1 MAYTRVTRT
10 ANGHG
15 ALMYAYGKGKGH
27 NGSDVRNDLIANVN
41 ILPGVPA
48 EIQMQKYWNRARANH
63 KTQVIRVV
71 QSFSVRELNPDEPAD
86 ILTANIIGQEFV
98 QKYYPDRQAV
108 VFTQTDG
115 KSGLIHN
122 HVIISDTDMTSSR
135 GCDKQQYYQP
145 TLAKWTDEIAG
156 QYFELDF
163 GDTTVPDKTTQ
174 TERAKRALG
183 EYVWKDDLKSRIT
196 EALNES
202 ESEEDWIKNLPAHGV
217 NIEVH
222 DSKKRGKY
230 YTYELMDTDGFGDK
244 KIPQNLK
251 SRSYKLGTLYDA
263 EHVQEYFSE
272 KELEH
277 KLHGNRNEDNE
288 HVTAQVNNGKITPMQ
303 EDVTP
308 VQRAA
313 MLPDAD
319 EEDEED
325 EDEHDRKRPG
335 SVRKHSEVLGSV
347 RKRPGSGRVEIAVP
361 DNIEHVPH
369 FKPDRDV
376 TPPRGSYLNI
386 DEQDNIDDVVL
397 DKSEDKSSDILAMR
411 LQQKAERD
419 RKRSK
424 AKSGVVEIRKDMKS
438 VRGLSTES
446 VMERIRGV
454 QKQDEKDDRSL

>member
-196 EALNES
+196 EAMNES
-202 ESEEDWIKNLPAHGV
+202 ESEDDWIKNLPAHGV

-277 KLHGNRNEDNE
+277 RVHGNRSEDNE

-308 VQRAA
+308 GQRAA
-313 MLPDAD
+313 MLPNAD
-319 EEDEED
+319 EEDED
-325 EDEHDRKRPG
+325 APDRKRP
-335 SVRKHSEVLGSV
+335 R
-347 RKRPGSGRVEIAVP
+347 SGRVEIVVP

-369 FKPDRDV
+369 FTPDRNVRVRESYSDV
-376 TPPRGSYLNI
+376 

-419 RKRSK
+419 RKRKK
-424 AKSGVVEIRKDMKS
+424 ANSGVVEIRKDMKS
-438 VRGLSTES
+438 VHGLSTES

-454 QKQDEKDDRSL
+454 QDEKEDRSL

>member
-10 ANGHG
+10 ANGAG
-15 ALMYAYGKGKGH
+15 ALAYAYGKGKGH
-27 NGSDVRNDLIANVN
+27 NDHQHRNDMIANVN
-41 ILPGVPA
+41 ILPGVPT
-48 EIQMQKYWNRARANH
+48 EVQMQKYWNRARANH

-71 QSFSVRELNPDEPAD
+71 QSFSINELNPDEPAD
-86 ILTANIIGQEFV
+86 ILTANMIGQEFV

-196 EALNES
+196 EAMNES
-202 ESEEDWIKNLPAHGV
+202 ESEEDWIRNLPAHGV

-251 SRSYKLGTLYDA
+251 SRSYKIGTLYDA

-277 KLHGNRNEDNE
+277 KSHGNRSEDNE
-288 HVTAQVNNGKITPMQ
+288 HVTVQEDETNVTLPAQ

-319 EEDEED
+319 DWD
-325 EDEHDRKRPG
+325 EDEHESKSDVKRP
-335 SVRKHSEVLGSV
+335 VT
-347 RKRPGSGRVEIAVP
+347 GRVEIVVP
-361 DNIEHVPH
+361 DDVTSVPH
-369 FKPDRDV
+369 YRPSKNVKVRE
-376 TPPRGSYLNI
+376 SYLNV
-386 DEQDNIDDVVL
+386 DEQDDIDDLVL

-419 RKRSK
+419 RKRKK
-424 AKSGVVEIRKDMKS
+424 ANSGVVEIRKDMKS

-454 QKQDEKDDRSL
+454 QDEKDDRSL

>member
-202 ESEEDWIKNLPAHGV
+202 ESEEDWIKNLIAHGV

-272 KELEH
+272 KEMEH

-288 HVTAQVNNGKITPMQ
+288 HVTAQEDETNVTLLSQ

-308 VQRAA
+308 GQRAA

-319 EEDEED
+319 EEDE
-325 EDEHDRKRPG
+325 DEHESKSYVKRP
-335 SVRKHSEVLGSV
+335 VT
-347 RKRPGSGRVEIAVP
+347 GRVEIVVP
-361 DNIEHVPH
+361 DDVTSVPH
-369 FKPDRDV
+369 YRPSRDV
-376 TPPRGSYLNI
+376 RVHESYSDV
-386 DEQDNIDDVVL
+386 DEQDNIDDLVL

-419 RKRSK
+419 RKRKK
-424 AKSGVVEIRKDMKS
+424 ANSGVVEIRKDMKS

-454 QKQDEKDDRSL
+454 QDEKDDRSL

>member
-145 TLAKWTDEIAG
+145 TLAKWTNEIAG

-277 KLHGNRNEDNE
+277 KHHGNRNEDNE
-288 HVTAQVNNGKITPMQ
+288 HVTVQEDETNVTLPAQ

-319 EEDEED
+319 DWD
-325 EDEHDRKRPG
+325 EDEHESKSDVKRP
-335 SVRKHSEVLGSV
+335 VT
-347 RKRPGSGRVEIAVP
+347 GRVEIVVP
-361 DNIEHVPH
+361 DDVTSVPH
-369 FKPDRDV
+369 YRPSKNVKVRE
-376 TPPRGSYLNI
+376 SYLNV
-386 DEQDNIDDVVL
+386 DEQDDIDDLVL

-419 RKRSK
+419 RKRKK
-424 AKSGVVEIRKDMKS
+424 ANSGVVEIRKDMKS

-454 QKQDEKDDRSL
+454 QDEKDDRSL

>member
-183 EYVWKDDLKSRIT
+183 EYVWKDDLKSRIS
-196 EALNES
+196 EAMNES
-202 ESEEDWIKNLPAHGV
+202 ESEDDWIKNLPAHGV

-272 KELEH
+272 KEIEH

-288 HVTAQVNNGKITPMQ
+288 HVTVQEDETNVTLPAQ

-319 EEDEED
+319 DWD
-325 EDEHDRKRPG
+325 EDEHDRKRPVTG
-335 SVRKHSEVLGSV
+335 
-347 RKRPGSGRVEIAVP
+347 PVEIVVP
-361 DNIEHVPH
+361 DDVTSVPH
-369 FKPDRDV
+369 YRPNKNVRVRESYSDV
-376 TPPRGSYLNI
+376 
-386 DEQDNIDDVVL
+386 DEQDNIDDLVI

-419 RKRSK
+419 RKRKK
-424 AKSGVVEIRKDMKS
+424 ANSGVVEIRKDMKS
-438 VRGLSTES
+438 VHGLSTES
-446 VMERIRGV
+446 VMERIKGV
-454 QKQDEKDDRSL
+454 QDEKDDRSL

>member
-10 ANGHG
+10 VNGAG
-15 ALMYAYGKGKGH
+15 ALAYAYGKGKGH
-27 NGSDVRNDLIANVN
+27 NDNQHRNDMIANVN
-41 ILPGVPA
+41 ILPGVPT

-71 QSFSVRELNPDEPAD
+71 QSFSINELNPDEPED

-115 KSGLIHN
+115 KSHLVHN
-122 HVIISDTDMTSSR
+122 HIIISDTDMTSSR

-202 ESEEDWIKNLPAHGV
+202 ESEDDWIKNLPAHGV

-277 KLHGNRNEDNE
+277 RVHGNRSEDNE
-288 HVTAQVNNGKITPMQ
+288 HVTVQEDETNVTLPAQ

-319 EEDEED
+319 DWD
-325 EDEHDRKRPG
+325 EDEHESKSDVKRP
-335 SVRKHSEVLGSV
+335 VT
-347 RKRPGSGRVEIAVP
+347 GRVEIVVP
-361 DNIEHVPH
+361 DDVTSVPH
-369 FKPDRDV
+369 YRPSKNVKVRE
-376 TPPRGSYLNI
+376 SYLNV
-386 DEQDNIDDVVL
+386 DEQDDIDDLVL

-419 RKRSK
+419 RKRKK
-424 AKSGVVEIRKDMKS
+424 ANSGVVEIRKDMKS

-454 QKQDEKDDRSL
+454 QDEKDDRSL

>member
-277 KLHGNRNEDNE
+277 RVHGNRSEDNE
-288 HVTAQVNNGKITPMQ
+288 HVTVQEDETNVTLPAQ

-319 EEDEED
+319 DWD
-325 EDEHDRKRPG
+325 EDEHESKSDVKRP
-335 SVRKHSEVLGSV
+335 VT
-347 RKRPGSGRVEIAVP
+347 GRVEIVVP
-361 DNIEHVPH
+361 DDVTSVPH
-369 FKPDRDV
+369 YRPSKNVKVRE
-376 TPPRGSYLNI
+376 SYLNV
-386 DEQDNIDDVVL
+386 DEQDDIDDLVL

-419 RKRSK
+419 RKRKK
-424 AKSGVVEIRKDMKS
+424 ANSGVVEIRKDMKS

-446 VMERIRGV
+446 VMERIKDA
-454 QKQDEKDDRSL
+454 QEQDEKDDRSL

>member
-71 QSFSVRELNPDEPAD
+71 QSFSINELNPDEPED

-115 KSGLIHN
+115 KSHLVHN
-122 HVIISDTDMTSSR
+122 HIIISDTDMTSSR

-145 TLAKWTDEIAG
+145 TLAQWTNEIAG

-163 GDTTVPDKTTQ
+163 GNAKTPDKTTQ

-202 ESEEDWIKNLPAHGV
+202 ESEDDWIKNLPAHGV

-277 KLHGNRNEDNE
+277 RVHGNRSEDNE
-288 HVTAQVNNGKITPMQ
+288 HVTVQEDETNVTLPAQ

-319 EEDEED
+319 DWD
-325 EDEHDRKRPG
+325 EDEHESKSDVKRP
-335 SVRKHSEVLGSV
+335 VT
-347 RKRPGSGRVEIAVP
+347 GRVEIVVP
-361 DNIEHVPH
+361 DDVTSVPH
-369 FKPDRDV
+369 YRPSKNVKVRE
-376 TPPRGSYLNI
+376 SYLNV
-386 DEQDNIDDVVL
+386 DEQDDIDDLVL

-419 RKRSK
+419 RKRKK
-424 AKSGVVEIRKDMKS
+424 ANSGVVEIRKDMKS

-454 QKQDEKDDRSL
+454 QDEKDDRSL

>member
-15 ALMYAYGKGKGH
+15 ALMYAYGKGKRH

-272 KELEH
+272 KEMEH
-277 KLHGNRNEDNE
+277 RVHGNRSEDDE
-288 HVTAQVNNGKITPMQ
+288 HVTAQEDETNVTLLSQ

-319 EEDEED
+319 DWD
-325 EDEHDRKRPG
+325 EDEHESEHDVKRP
-335 SVRKHSEVLGSV
+335 VT
-347 RKRPGSGRVEIAVP
+347 GRVEIVVP
-361 DNIEHVPH
+361 DDVTSVPH
-369 FKPDRDV
+369 YRPSKNVKVRE
-376 TPPRGSYLNI
+376 SYLNV
-386 DEQDNIDDVVL
+386 DEQDDIDDLVL

-419 RKRSK
+419 RKCKK
-424 AKSGVVEIRKDMKS
+424 ANSGVVEIRKDMKS
-438 VRGLSTES
+438 VHGLSTES
-446 VMERIRGV
+446 VMERIKGV
-454 QKQDEKDDRSL
+454 QDEKEDRSL

>member
-71 QSFSVRELNPDEPAD
+71 QSFSINELNPDEPSD
-86 ILTANIIGQEFV
+86 VLTASMIGQEFAHT
-98 QKYYPDRQAV
+98 YYPDRQAV

-115 KSGLIHN
+115 KSHLIHN
-122 HVIISDTDMTSSR
+122 HIIISDTDMTSSK

-202 ESEEDWIKNLPAHGV
+202 ESEEDWIRNLPAHGV

-272 KELEH
+272 KEIEH

-288 HVTAQVNNGKITPMQ
+288 HVTAQEDETNVTLPVQ

-308 VQRAA
+308 GQRAA
-313 MLPDAD
+313 MLPNAY
-319 EEDEED
+319 EED
-325 EDEHDRKRPG
+325 EDEHDGKRQ
-335 SVRKHSEVLGSV
+335 GSV
-347 RKRPGSGRVEIAVP
+347 RKRPGSGRVEITVP
-361 DNIEHVPH
+361 DDVTSVPH
-369 FKPDRDV
+369 YRPSRDV

-386 DEQDNIDDVVL
+386 DEQDDIDDVVL

-419 RKRSK
+419 RKRKK
-424 AKSGVVEIRKDMKS
+424 ANSGVVEIRKDMKS

-446 VMERIRGV
+446 VMERIKDA
-454 QKQDEKDDRSL
+454 QEQDEKEDRSL

>member
-71 QSFSVRELNPDEPAD
+71 QSFSINELNPDEPSD
-86 ILTANIIGQEFV
+86 VLTASMIGQEFAHT
-98 QKYYPDRQAV
+98 YYPDRQAV

-115 KSGLIHN
+115 KSHLIHN
-122 HVIISDTDMTSSR
+122 HIIISDTDMTSSR

-145 TLAKWTDEIAG
+145 TLAQWTNEIAG

-196 EALNES
+196 EAMNES
-202 ESEEDWIKNLPAHGV
+202 ESEDDWIKNLPAHGV

-277 KLHGNRNEDNE
+277 KHHGNRSEDNE

-308 VQRAA
+308 GQRAA

-319 EEDEED
+319 DWD
-325 EDEHDRKRPG
+325 EDEHESKSDVKRP
-335 SVRKHSEVLGSV
+335 VT
-347 RKRPGSGRVEIAVP
+347 GRVEIVVP
-361 DNIEHVPH
+361 DDVTSVPH
-369 FKPDRDV
+369 YRPSKNVKVRE
-376 TPPRGSYLNI
+376 SYLNV
-386 DEQDNIDDVVL
+386 DEQDDIDDLVL

-419 RKRSK
+419 RKRKK
-424 AKSGVVEIRKDMKS
+424 ANSGVVEIRKDMKS
-438 VRGLSTES
+438 VHGLSTES
-446 VMERIRGV
+446 VMERIKGV
-454 QKQDEKDDRSL
+454 QDEKDDRSL

>member
-10 ANGHG
+10 ANGAG
-15 ALMYAYGKGKGH
+15 ALAYAYGKGKGH
-27 NGSDVRNDLIANVN
+27 NDHQHRNDMIANVN
-41 ILPGVPA
+41 ILPGVPT
-48 EIQMQKYWNRARANH
+48 EVQMQKYWNRARANH

-145 TLAKWTDEIAG
+145 TLAQWTNEIAG

-163 GDTTVPDKTTQ
+163 GNAKTMDKTTQ

-272 KELEH
+272 KEIEH

-288 HVTAQVNNGKITPMQ
+288 HVTAQEDETNVTLPVQ

-308 VQRAA
+308 GQRAA

-319 EEDEED
+319 DWD
-325 EDEHDRKRPG
+325 EDEHESKSDVKRP
-335 SVRKHSEVLGSV
+335 VT
-347 RKRPGSGRVEIAVP
+347 GRVEIVVP
-361 DNIEHVPH
+361 DDVTSVPH
-369 FKPDRDV
+369 YRPSKNVKVRE
-376 TPPRGSYLNI
+376 SYLNV
-386 DEQDNIDDVVL
+386 DEQDDIDDLVL

-419 RKRSK
+419 RKRKK
-424 AKSGVVEIRKDMKS
+424 ANSGVVEIRKDMKS

-454 QKQDEKDDRSL
+454 QDEKDDRSL

>member
-41 ILPGVPA
+41 ILPGVQA

-122 HVIISDTDMTSSR
+122 HVIISDTDMTSSK

-145 TLAKWTDEIAG
+145 KLAQWTNEIAG

-272 KELEH
+272 KEMEH

-288 HVTAQVNNGKITPMQ
+288 HTTVQEDETNVTLPVQ

-313 MLPDAD
+313 MLPNAD
-319 EEDEED
+319 EEDAD
-325 EDEHDRKRPG
+325 AADRKRP
-335 SVRKHSEVLGSV
+335 VT
-347 RKRPGSGRVEIAVP
+347 GRVEIVVP
-361 DNIEHVPH
+361 DNVTTVPH
-369 FKPDRDV
+369 YRPSKNVRVRESYSDV
-376 TPPRGSYLNI
+376 
-386 DEQDNIDDVVL
+386 DEQDNIDDLIL
-397 DKSEDKSSDILAMR
+397 DKSEDKSNDILAMR

-419 RKRSK
+419 RKRKK
-424 AKSGVVEIRKDMKS
+424 ANSGVVEIRKDMKS

-446 VMERIRGV
+446 VMERIKGV
-454 QKQDEKDDRSL
+454 QDEKDDRSL

>member
-202 ESEEDWIKNLPAHGV
+202 ESEDDWIKNLPAHGV

-308 VQRAA
+308 GQRAA

-319 EEDEED
+319 DWD
-325 EDEHDRKRPG
+325 EDEHESEHDVKRPG
-335 SVRKHSEVLGSV
+335 
-347 RKRPGSGRVEIAVP
+347 PVEIVVP
-361 DNIEHVPH
+361 DNVTSVPH
-369 FKPDRDV
+369 YRPSRDV
-376 TPPRGSYLNI
+376 RVHESYSDV
-386 DEQDNIDDVVL
+386 DEQDNIDDLVL

-419 RKRSK
+419 RKRKK
-424 AKSGVVEIRKDMKS
+424 ANSGVVEIRKDMKS

-454 QKQDEKDDRSL
+454 QDEKDDRSL

>member
-115 KSGLIHN
+115 KSHLIHN
-122 HVIISDTDMTSSR
+122 HIIISDTDMTSSR

-202 ESEEDWIKNLPAHGV
+202 ESEDDWIKNLPAHGV

-277 KLHGNRNEDNE
+277 KHHGNRNEDNE
-288 HVTAQVNNGKITPMQ
+288 HVTVQEDETNVTLPAQ

-319 EEDEED
+319 DWD
-325 EDEHDRKRPG
+325 EDEHESKSDVKRP
-335 SVRKHSEVLGSV
+335 VT
-347 RKRPGSGRVEIAVP
+347 GRVEIVVP
-361 DNIEHVPH
+361 DDVTSVPH
-369 FKPDRDV
+369 YRPSKNVKVRE
-376 TPPRGSYLNI
+376 SYLNV
-386 DEQDNIDDVVL
+386 DEQDDIDDLVL

-419 RKRSK
+419 RKRKK
-424 AKSGVVEIRKDMKS
+424 ANSGVVEIRKDMKS

-454 QKQDEKDDRSL
+454 QDEKDDRSL

>member
-196 EALNES
+196 EAMNES

-277 KLHGNRNEDNE
+277 RVHGNRSEDNE
-288 HVTAQVNNGKITPMQ
+288 HVTAQEDETNVTLPVQ

-308 VQRAA
+308 GQRAA

-319 EEDEED
+319 EEDE
-325 EDEHDRKRPG
+325 DEHESKSYVKRP
-335 SVRKHSEVLGSV
+335 VT
-347 RKRPGSGRVEIAVP
+347 GRVEIVVP
-361 DNIEHVPH
+361 DDVTSVPH
-369 FKPDRDV
+369 YRPSRDV
-376 TPPRGSYLNI
+376 RVHESYSDV
-386 DEQDNIDDVVL
+386 DEQDNIDDLVL

-419 RKRSK
+419 RKRKK
-424 AKSGVVEIRKDMKS
+424 ANSGVVEIRKDMKS

-446 VMERIRGV
+446 VMERIKDA
-454 QKQDEKDDRSL
+454 QEQDEKEDRSL

>member
-10 ANGHG
+10 ANGAG
-15 ALMYAYGKGKGH
+15 ALAYAYGKGKGH
-27 NGSDVRNDLIANVN
+27 NDHQHRNDMIANVN
-41 ILPGVPA
+41 ILPGVPT
-48 EIQMQKYWNRARANH
+48 EVQMQKYWNRARANH

-71 QSFSVRELNPDEPAD
+71 QSFSINELNPDEPSD
-86 ILTANIIGQEFV
+86 VLTASMIGQEFAHT
-98 QKYYPDRQAV
+98 YYPDRQAV

-115 KSGLIHN
+115 KSHLIHN
-122 HVIISDTDMTSSR
+122 HIIISDTDMTSSK

-145 TLAKWTDEIAG
+145 TLAQWTNEIAG

-163 GDTTVPDKTTQ
+163 GNAKTMDKTTQ

-196 EALNES
+196 EAMNES
-202 ESEEDWIKNLPAHGV
+202 ESEEDWIRNLPAHGV

-277 KLHGNRNEDNE
+277 RVHGNRNEDNE

-308 VQRAA
+308 GQRAA

-319 EEDEED
+319 EEDED
-325 EDEHDRKRPG
+325 APDRKRP
-335 SVRKHSEVLGSV
+335 R
-347 RKRPGSGRVEIAVP
+347 SGRVEIVVP
-361 DNIEHVPH
+361 DDVTSVPH
-369 FKPDRDV
+369 YRPNKNVRVRESYSDV
-376 TPPRGSYLNI
+376 
-386 DEQDNIDDVVL
+386 DEQDNIDDLVI

-419 RKRSK
+419 RKRKK
-424 AKSGVVEIRKDMKS
+424 ANSGVVEIRKDMKS
-438 VRGLSTES
+438 VHGLSTES
-446 VMERIRGV
+446 VMERIKGV
-454 QKQDEKDDRSL
+454 QDEKDDRSL

>member
-41 ILPGVPA
+41 ILPGVQA

-122 HVIISDTDMTSSR
+122 HVIISDTDMTSSK

-145 TLAKWTDEIAG
+145 KLAQWTNEIAG

-272 KELEH
+272 KEMEH

-288 HVTAQVNNGKITPMQ
+288 HTTVQEDETNVTLPVQ

-313 MLPDAD
+313 MLPNAD
-319 EEDEED
+319 EEDAD
-325 EDEHDRKRPG
+325 AADRKRP
-335 SVRKHSEVLGSV
+335 VT
-347 RKRPGSGRVEIAVP
+347 GRVEIVVP
-361 DNIEHVPH
+361 DNVTTVPH
-369 FKPDRDV
+369 YRPSKNVRVRESYSDV
-376 TPPRGSYLNI
+376 
-386 DEQDNIDDVVL
+386 DEQDNIDDLIL
-397 DKSEDKSSDILAMR
+397 DKSEDKSNDVLAMR

-419 RKRSK
+419 RKRKK
-424 AKSGVVEIRKDMKS
+424 ANSGVVEIRKDMKS

-446 VMERIRGV
+446 VMERIKGV
-454 QKQDEKDDRSL
+454 QDEKDDRSL

>member
-10 ANGHG
+10 VNGAG
-15 ALMYAYGKGKGH
+15 ALAYAYGKGKGH
-27 NGSDVRNDLIANVN
+27 NDNQHRNDMIANVN
-41 ILPGVPA
+41 ILPGVPT
-48 EIQMQKYWNRARANH
+48 EVQMQKYWNRARANH

-71 QSFSVRELNPDEPAD
+71 QSFSINELNPDEPED
-86 ILTANIIGQEFV
+86 ILTANMIGQEFA
-98 QKYYPDRQAV
+98 QTHYPDRQAV

-115 KSGLIHN
+115 KSHLVHN
-122 HVIISDTDMTSSR
+122 HIIISDTDMTASK

-145 TLAKWTDEIAG
+145 TLAQWTNEIAG

-163 GDTTVPDKTTQ
+163 GNTKTMDKTTQ

-272 KELEH
+272 KEMEH

-288 HVTAQVNNGKITPMQ
+288 HTTVQEDETNVTLPVQ

-319 EEDEED
+319 EWD
-325 EDEHDRKRPG
+325 EDEHESKPEVKRP
-335 SVRKHSEVLGSV
+335 VT
-347 RKRPGSGRVEIAVP
+347 GRVEIVVP
-361 DNIEHVPH
+361 DNVTTVPH
-369 FKPDRDV
+369 YRPSKNVRVRESYSDV
-376 TPPRGSYLNI
+376 
-386 DEQDNIDDVVL
+386 DEQDNIDDLIL
-397 DKSEDKSSDILAMR
+397 DKSEDKSNDILAMR

-419 RKRSK
+419 RKRKK
-424 AKSGVVEIRKDMKS
+424 ANSGVVEIRKDMKS

-446 VMERIRGV
+446 VMERIKGV
-454 QKQDEKDDRSL
+454 QDEKDDRSL

>member
-86 ILTANIIGQEFV
+86 ILTANVIGQEFV

-277 KLHGNRNEDNE
+277 KHHGNRNEDNE
-288 HVTAQVNNGKITPMQ
+288 HVTVQEDETNVTLPAQ

-319 EEDEED
+319 DWD
-325 EDEHDRKRPG
+325 EDEHESKSDVKRP
-335 SVRKHSEVLGSV
+335 VT
-347 RKRPGSGRVEIAVP
+347 GRVEIVVP
-361 DNIEHVPH
+361 DDVTSVPH
-369 FKPDRDV
+369 YRPSKNVKVRE
-376 TPPRGSYLNI
+376 SYLNV
-386 DEQDNIDDVVL
+386 DEQDDIDDLVL

-419 RKRSK
+419 RKRKK
-424 AKSGVVEIRKDMKS
+424 ANSGVVEIRKDMKS

-454 QKQDEKDDRSL
+454 QDEKDDRSL

>member
-174 TERAKRALG
+174 TERAKRAFG
-183 EYVWKDDLKSRIT
+183 EYVWKDDLKSRIS
-196 EALNES
+196 EAMNES
-202 ESEEDWIKNLPAHGV
+202 ESEDDWIKNLPAHGV

-272 KELEH
+272 KEIEH

-288 HVTAQVNNGKITPMQ
+288 YVTAQEDETNVTLPVQ

-308 VQRAA
+308 GQRAA

-319 EEDEED
+319 DWD
-325 EDEHDRKRPG
+325 EDEHD
-335 SVRKHSEVLGSV
+335 

-376 TPPRGSYLNI
+376 TPPRESYLNI
-386 DEQDNIDDVVL
+386 DEQDDIDDVVL

-419 RKRSK
+419 RKRKK
-424 AKSGVVEIRKDMKS
+424 ANSGVVEIRKDMKS

-454 QKQDEKDDRSL
+454 QDEKDDRSL

>member
-86 ILTANIIGQEFV
+86 ILTANMIGQEFV

-163 GDTTVPDKTTQ
+163 GDTIVPDKTTQ

-222 DSKKRGKY
+222 DSRKRGKY

-272 KELEH
+272 KEMEH

-288 HVTAQVNNGKITPMQ
+288 HVTVQVNNGKITPMQ

-313 MLPDAD
+313 MLPD
-319 EEDEED
+319 EDEED
-325 EDEHDRKRPG
+325 EDEHDGKSDVKRPVTG
-335 SVRKHSEVLGSV
+335 PL
-347 RKRPGSGRVEIAVP
+347 EIVVP
-361 DNIEHVPH
+361 DNIRSVPH
-369 FKPDRDV
+369 FKPSRDV
-376 TPPRGSYLNI
+376 KVRESYLNV
-386 DEQDNIDDVVL
+386 DEQDDIDDLVL
-397 DKSEDKSSDILAMR
+397 DKSEDKSRDILAMR

-419 RKRSK
+419 RKRKK
-424 AKSGVVEIRKDMKS
+424 ANSGVVEIRKDMKS
-438 VRGLSTES
+438 VHGLSTES
-446 VMERIRGV
+446 VMERIKGV
-454 QKQDEKDDRSL
+454 QDEKEDRSL

>member
-202 ESEEDWIKNLPAHGV
+202 ESEEDWIRNLPAHGV

-277 KLHGNRNEDNE
+277 KHHGNRNEDNE
-288 HVTAQVNNGKITPMQ
+288 HVTVQEDETNVTLPAQ

-319 EEDEED
+319 DWD
-325 EDEHDRKRPG
+325 EDEHESKSDVKRP
-335 SVRKHSEVLGSV
+335 VT
-347 RKRPGSGRVEIAVP
+347 GRVEIVVP
-361 DNIEHVPH
+361 DDVTSVPH
-369 FKPDRDV
+369 YRPSKNVKVRE
-376 TPPRGSYLNI
+376 SYLNV
-386 DEQDNIDDVVL
+386 DEQDDIDDLVL

-419 RKRSK
+419 RKRKK
-424 AKSGVVEIRKDMKS
+424 ANSGVVEIRKDMKS

-454 QKQDEKDDRSL
+454 QDEKDDRSL

>member
-145 TLAKWTDEIAG
+145 TLAQWTNEIAG

-163 GDTTVPDKTTQ
+163 GNAKTPDKTTQ

-288 HVTAQVNNGKITPMQ
+288 HVTVQEDETNVTLPAQ

-319 EEDEED
+319 DWD
-325 EDEHDRKRPG
+325 EDEHESKSDVKRP
-335 SVRKHSEVLGSV
+335 VT
-347 RKRPGSGRVEIAVP
+347 GRVEIVVP
-361 DNIEHVPH
+361 DDVTSVPH
-369 FKPDRDV
+369 YRPSKNVKVRE
-376 TPPRGSYLNI
+376 SYLNV
-386 DEQDNIDDVVL
+386 DEQDDIDDLVL

-419 RKRSK
+419 RKRKK
-424 AKSGVVEIRKDMKS
+424 ANSGVVEIRKDMKS
-438 VRGLSTES
+438 VHGLSTES
-446 VMERIRGV
+446 VMERIKGV
-454 QKQDEKDDRSL
+454 QDEKDDRSL

>member
-319 EEDEED
+319 DWD
-325 EDEHDRKRPG
+325 EDAPDRKRP
-335 SVRKHSEVLGSV
+335 R
-347 RKRPGSGRVEIAVP
+347 SGRVEIVVP

-369 FKPDRDV
+369 FTPDRNVRVRESYSDV
-376 TPPRGSYLNI
+376 

-419 RKRSK
+419 RKRKK
-424 AKSGVVEIRKDMKS
+424 ANSGVVEIRKDMKS
-438 VRGLSTES
+438 VHGLSTES

-454 QKQDEKDDRSL
+454 QDEKEDRSL

>member
-196 EALNES
+196 EAMNES

-277 KLHGNRNEDNE
+277 RVHGNRSEDNE

-308 VQRAA
+308 GQRAA
-313 MLPDAD
+313 MLPNA
-319 EEDEED
+319 DEED
-325 EDEHDRKRPG
+325 EDEHESKSDVKRP
-335 SVRKHSEVLGSV
+335 VT
-347 RKRPGSGRVEIAVP
+347 GRVEIVVP
-361 DNIEHVPH
+361 DDVTSVPH
-369 FKPDRDV
+369 YRPSRDV
-376 TPPRGSYLNI
+376 RVHESYSDV
-386 DEQDNIDDVVL
+386 DEQDNIDDLVL

-419 RKRSK
+419 RKRKK
-424 AKSGVVEIRKDMKS
+424 ANSGVVEIRKDMKS

-446 VMERIRGV
+446 VMERIKDA
-454 QKQDEKDDRSL
+454 QEQDEKEDRSL

>member
-196 EALNES
+196 EAMNES
-202 ESEEDWIKNLPAHGV
+202 ESEEDWIRNLPAHGV

-277 KLHGNRNEDNE
+277 KHHGNRSEDNE

-308 VQRAA
+308 GQRAA

-319 EEDEED
+319 EEDED
-325 EDEHDRKRPG
+325 APDRKRP
-335 SVRKHSEVLGSV
+335 R
-347 RKRPGSGRVEIAVP
+347 SGRVEIVVP
-361 DNIEHVPH
+361 DDVTSVPH
-369 FKPDRDV
+369 YRPNKNVRVRESYSDV
-376 TPPRGSYLNI
+376 
-386 DEQDNIDDVVL
+386 DEQDNIDDLVI

-419 RKRSK
+419 RKRKK
-424 AKSGVVEIRKDMKS
+424 ANSGVVEIRKDMKS
-438 VRGLSTES
+438 VHGLSTES
-446 VMERIRGV
+446 VMERIKGV
-454 QKQDEKDDRSL
+454 QDEKDDRSL

>member
-183 EYVWKDDLKSRIT
+183 EYVWKDDLKSRIS
-196 EALNES
+196 EAMNES
-202 ESEEDWIKNLPAHGV
+202 ESEDDWIKNLPAHGV

-288 HVTAQVNNGKITPMQ
+288 HVTAQEDETNVTLPAQ

-319 EEDEED
+319 DWD
-325 EDEHDRKRPG
+325 EDEHESKSDVKRP
-335 SVRKHSEVLGSV
+335 VT
-347 RKRPGSGRVEIAVP
+347 GRVEIVVP
-361 DNIEHVPH
+361 DDVTSVPH
-369 FKPDRDV
+369 YRPSKNVKVRE
-376 TPPRGSYLNI
+376 SYLNV
-386 DEQDNIDDVVL
+386 DEQDDIDDLVL

-419 RKRSK
+419 RKRKK
-424 AKSGVVEIRKDMKS
+424 ANSGVVEIRKDMKS

-454 QKQDEKDDRSL
+454 QDEKDDRSL

>member
-145 TLAKWTDEIAG
+145 TLAKWTNEIAG

-272 KELEH
+272 KEMEH
-277 KLHGNRNEDNE
+277 KLHGNRNENNE
-288 HVTAQVNNGKITPMQ
+288 HVTVQEDETNVTLPVQ

-308 VQRAA
+308 GQRAA

-319 EEDEED
+319 EEDED
-325 EDEHDRKRPG
+325 EYDRKRPVTG
-335 SVRKHSEVLGSV
+335 
-347 RKRPGSGRVEIAVP
+347 PVEIVVP
-361 DNIEHVPH
+361 DDVTSVPH
-369 FKPDRDV
+369 YRPSRDV
-376 TPPRGSYLNI
+376 RVHESYSDV

-419 RKRSK
+419 RKRKK
-424 AKSGVVEIRKDMKS
+424 ANSGVVEIRKDMKS

-454 QKQDEKDDRSL
+454 QDEKDDRSL

>member
-277 KLHGNRNEDNE
+277 RVHGNRSEDNE

-308 VQRAA
+308 GQRAA
-313 MLPDAD
+313 MLPNA
-319 EEDEED
+319 DEED
-325 EDEHDRKRPG
+325 EDEHESKSDVKRP
-335 SVRKHSEVLGSV
+335 VT
-347 RKRPGSGRVEIAVP
+347 GRVEIVVP
-361 DNIEHVPH
+361 DDVTSVPH
-369 FKPDRDV
+369 YRPSRDV
-376 TPPRGSYLNI
+376 RVHESYSDV
-386 DEQDNIDDVVL
+386 DEQDNIDDLVL

-419 RKRSK
+419 RKRKK
-424 AKSGVVEIRKDMKS
+424 ANSGVVEIRKDMKS

-446 VMERIRGV
+446 VMERIKDA
-454 QKQDEKDDRSL
+454 QEQDEKEDRSL

>member
-86 ILTANIIGQEFV
+86 ILTANVIGQEFV

-145 TLAKWTDEIAG
+145 TLAQWTNEIAG

-163 GDTTVPDKTTQ
+163 GNAKTMDKTTQ

-202 ESEEDWIKNLPAHGV
+202 ESEDDWIKNLPAHGV

-277 KLHGNRNEDNE
+277 RVHGNRSEDNE
-288 HVTAQVNNGKITPMQ
+288 HVTVQEDETNVTLPAQ

-319 EEDEED
+319 DWD
-325 EDEHDRKRPG
+325 EDEHESKSDVKRP
-335 SVRKHSEVLGSV
+335 VT
-347 RKRPGSGRVEIAVP
+347 GRVEIVVP
-361 DNIEHVPH
+361 DDVTSVPH
-369 FKPDRDV
+369 YRPSKNVKVRE
-376 TPPRGSYLNI
+376 SYLNV
-386 DEQDNIDDVVL
+386 DEQDDIDDLVL

-419 RKRSK
+419 RKRKK
-424 AKSGVVEIRKDMKS
+424 ANSGVVEIRKDMKS

-454 QKQDEKDDRSL
+454 QDEKDDRSL

>member
-15 ALMYAYGKGKGH
+15 ALMYAYGKGRGH

-277 KLHGNRNEDNE
+277 RVHGNRNEDNE
-288 HVTAQVNNGKITPMQ
+288 HVTAQVNNEKITPMQ

-308 VQRAA
+308 GQRAA

-319 EEDEED
+319 EEDE
-325 EDEHDRKRPG
+325 DEHDKKRPVTG
-335 SVRKHSEVLGSV
+335 
-347 RKRPGSGRVEIAVP
+347 PVEITVP
-361 DNIEHVPH
+361 DDVTSVPH
-369 FKPDRDV
+369 YRPNKNVRVRESYSDV
-376 TPPRGSYLNI
+376 

-446 VMERIRGV
+446 VMERIKGV
-454 QKQDEKDDRSL
+454 QDEKDDRSL

>member
-27 NGSDVRNDLIANVN
+27 NGSDFRNDLIANVN

-183 EYVWKDDLKSRIT
+183 EYVWKDDLKSRIS
-196 EALNES
+196 EAMNES
-202 ESEEDWIKNLPAHGV
+202 ESEDDWIKNLPAHGV

-272 KELEH
+272 KEMEH

-288 HVTAQVNNGKITPMQ
+288 HVTAQEDETNVTLPVQ

-319 EEDEED
+319 EEDE
-325 EDEHDRKRPG
+325 DEHD
-335 SVRKHSEVLGSV
+335 

-376 TPPRGSYLNI
+376 TPPRESYLNI
-386 DEQDNIDDVVL
+386 DEQDDIDDVVL

-419 RKRSK
+419 RKRKK

-446 VMERIRGV
+446 VMERIRDV
-454 QKQDEKDDRSL
+454 QDEKDDRSL

>member
-86 ILTANIIGQEFV
+86 ILTANMIGQEFV

-272 KELEH
+272 KEMEH
-277 KLHGNRNEDNE
+277 RHHGNRSEDDE
-288 HVTAQVNNGKITPMQ
+288 HVTAQVNDGKITPMQ

-308 VQRAA
+308 GQRAA

-319 EEDEED
+319 DWD
-325 EDEHDRKRPG
+325 EDEHESKSDVKRP
-335 SVRKHSEVLGSV
+335 VT
-347 RKRPGSGRVEIAVP
+347 GRVEIVVP
-361 DNIEHVPH
+361 DDVTSVPH
-369 FKPDRDV
+369 YRPSKNVKVRE
-376 TPPRGSYLNI
+376 SYLNV
-386 DEQDNIDDVVL
+386 DEQDDIDDLVI
-397 DKSEDKSSDILAMR
+397 DKSEDKSSDVLAMR

-419 RKRSK
+419 RKRKK
-424 AKSGVVEIRKDMKS
+424 ANSGVVEIRKDMKS

-446 VMERIRGV
+446 VMERIKGV
-454 QKQDEKDDRSL
+454 QDEKDDRSL

>member
-10 ANGHG
+10 ANGAG
-15 ALMYAYGKGKGH
+15 ALAYAYGKGKGH
-27 NGSDVRNDLIANVN
+27 NDHQHRNDMIANVN
-41 ILPGVPA
+41 ILPGVPT
-48 EIQMQKYWNRARANH
+48 EVQMQKYWNRARANH
-63 KTQVIRVV
+63 KIQVIRVV
-71 QSFSVRELNPDEPAD
+71 QSFSINELNPDEPSD
-86 ILTANIIGQEFV
+86 VLTASMIGQEFAHT
-98 QKYYPDRQAV
+98 YYPDRQAV

-115 KSGLIHN
+115 KSHLIHN
-122 HVIISDTDMTSSR
+122 HIIISDTDMTSSK

-145 TLAKWTDEIAG
+145 TLAQWTNEIAG

-163 GDTTVPDKTTQ
+163 GNAKTMDKTTQ

-202 ESEEDWIKNLPAHGV
+202 ESEEDWIRNLPAHGV

-277 KLHGNRNEDNE
+277 RVHGNRNEDNE

-308 VQRAA
+308 GQRAA

-319 EEDEED
+319 EEDE
-325 EDEHDRKRPG
+325 DEHESKSDVKRP
-335 SVRKHSEVLGSV
+335 VT
-347 RKRPGSGRVEIAVP
+347 GRVEIVVP
-361 DNIEHVPH
+361 DDVTSVPH
-369 FKPDRDV
+369 YRPSRDV
-376 TPPRGSYLNI
+376 RVHESYSDV
-386 DEQDNIDDVVL
+386 DEQDNIDDLVL

-419 RKRSK
+419 RKRKK
-424 AKSGVVEIRKDMKS
+424 ANSGVVEIRKDMKS

-446 VMERIRGV
+446 VMERIKDA
-454 QKQDEKDDRSL
+454 QEQDEKEDRSL

>member
-277 KLHGNRNEDNE
+277 KHHGNRNEDNE
-288 HVTAQVNNGKITPMQ
+288 HVTVQEDETNVTLPAQ

-319 EEDEED
+319 DWD
-325 EDEHDRKRPG
+325 EDEHESKSDVKRP
-335 SVRKHSEVLGSV
+335 VT
-347 RKRPGSGRVEIAVP
+347 GRVEIVVP
-361 DNIEHVPH
+361 DDVTSVPH
-369 FKPDRDV
+369 YRPSKNVKVRE
-376 TPPRGSYLNI
+376 SYLNV
-386 DEQDNIDDVVL
+386 DEQDDIDDLVL

-419 RKRSK
+419 RKRKK
-424 AKSGVVEIRKDMKS
+424 ANSGVVEIRKDMKS

-454 QKQDEKDDRSL
+454 QDEKEDRSL

>member
-196 EALNES
+196 EAMNES
-202 ESEEDWIKNLPAHGV
+202 ESEEDWIRNLPAHGV

-272 KELEH
+272 KEMEH
-277 KLHGNRNEDNE
+277 KSHGNRNENNE

-308 VQRAA
+308 GQRAV

-319 EEDEED
+319 EEDED
-325 EDEHDRKRPG
+325 APDRKRP
-335 SVRKHSEVLGSV
+335 R
-347 RKRPGSGRVEIAVP
+347 SGRVEIVVP
-361 DNIEHVPH
+361 DNIRSVPH
-369 FKPDRDV
+369 YRPNRNV
-376 TPPRGSYLNI
+376 RVRESYLNV
-386 DEQDNIDDVVL
+386 DEQDDIDDLVL
-397 DKSEDKSSDILAMR
+397 DKSEDKSRDILAMR

-419 RKRSK
+419 RKRKK
-424 AKSGVVEIRKDMKS
+424 ANSGVVEIRKDMKS
-438 VRGLSTES
+438 VHGLSTES

-454 QKQDEKDDRSL
+454 QDEKEDRSL

>member
-174 TERAKRALG
+174 TERAKRAFG
-183 EYVWKDDLKSRIT
+183 EYVWKDDLKSRIS
-196 EALNES
+196 EAMNES
-202 ESEEDWIKNLPAHGV
+202 ESEDDWIKNLPAHGV

-277 KLHGNRNEDNE
+277 KHHGNRNEDNE
-288 HVTAQVNNGKITPMQ
+288 HVTVQEDETNVTLPAQ

-319 EEDEED
+319 EEDE
-325 EDEHDRKRPG
+325 DEHD
-335 SVRKHSEVLGSV
+335 

-376 TPPRGSYLNI
+376 TPPRESYLNI
-386 DEQDNIDDVVL
+386 DEQDDIDDVVL

-419 RKRSK
+419 RKRKK

-454 QKQDEKDDRSL
+454 QDEKDDRSL